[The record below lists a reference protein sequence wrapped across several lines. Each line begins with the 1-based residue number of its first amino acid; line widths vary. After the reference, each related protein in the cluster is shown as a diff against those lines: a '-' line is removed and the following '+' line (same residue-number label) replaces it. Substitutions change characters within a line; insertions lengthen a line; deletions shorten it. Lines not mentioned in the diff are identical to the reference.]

1 MNLKKAKDINKDVV
15 NDKLKYENYNK
26 ILFNRTYIE
35 RDMKWTDFPTKII
48 IQDRIELIKFL
59 CLLTMIKNTYLKMD
73 IISYKYHIFVYL
85 FVNHIKN
92 IAEYRQLVLMFALVR
107 RAILFSFFSAL

>member
-1 MNLKKAKDINKDVV
+1 MNRFPNKDYNTGSYRINKISLSPH
-15 NDKLKYENYNK
+15 ND
-26 ILFNRTYIE
+26 
-35 RDMKWTDFPTKII
+35 
-48 IQDRIELIKFL
+48 
-59 CLLTMIKNTYLKMD
+59 KNTYLKMD
-73 IISYKYHIFVYL
+73 IVSYKYHIFVYL